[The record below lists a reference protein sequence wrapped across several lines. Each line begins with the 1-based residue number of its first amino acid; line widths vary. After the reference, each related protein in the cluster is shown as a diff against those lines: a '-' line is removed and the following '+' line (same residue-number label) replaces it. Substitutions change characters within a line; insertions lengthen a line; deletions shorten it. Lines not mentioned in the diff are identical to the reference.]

1 MDVRIADYDLDTDV
15 IEKIRFNVFVKEQN
29 VPESLEMDDRDPFCI
44 HLLAFDSGK
53 AIGTCRI
60 DIEKQGKVGRLAVLA
75 SYRRHG
81 VGKMLMQ
88 AIHKIA
94 IQNNL
99 DKVWC
104 HAQVAVIPFYEK
116 LGYQKLGEHFYEANI
131 EHVKMGYIL

>member
-1 MDVRIADYDLDTDV
+1 MDVRTADYDLEADV
-15 IEKIRFNVFVKEQN
+15 IKKIRFDVFVKEQN

-75 SYRRHG
+75 SCRRYG
-81 VGKMLMQ
+81 VGKLLMQ

-94 IQNNL
+94 VQNNL
-99 DKVWC
+99 YKVWC
-104 HAQVAVIPFYEK
+104 NAQVAVIPFYEK
-116 LGYQKLGEHFYEANI
+116 LGYQKIGEHFYEANI
-131 EHVKMGYIL
+131 EHVKMEYIL